1 MSELCVKCK
10 GRGWCGKFCPIL
22 SSIKEFQPKIKKE
35 FSGSSPPE
43 IFVGKANYPH
53 VFTGIM
59 APAEYGNTETLS
71 MPELWHKNKIDIPS
85 ILSMRSKLIYSRFV
99 SDINQPKKGWNPRN
113 FDILQEVAM
122 TSKSVSMEFKLKR
135 KPSIRMQLNNYIP
148 IIGNPAPL
156 ENARFQ
162 ENPKV
167 EKKVEYLVNDK
178 DAKASIALNELHKS
192 GIEVSNMIKI
202 LSAGMLGIGKNRK
215 LVPTRWAVT
224 AVDST
229 ISNNLIDKIKY
240 NKQISDFRLFNSEY
254 LGNHYEILMMP
265 AEFSYEVIEAKMP
278 SSVWNPSGLKTFYCI
293 DYESWYGRKNYAE
306 NCAGGYYSPK
316 LAVAEYLYQNQKQAS
331 VLIMRECRPE
341 YWAPCGV
348 GILREICRDALSKK
362 PEIFQDL
369 HSALNSS
376 QSRMRLKVS
385 EFATRST
392 IIQNFKK
399 QTRINQ
405 WF

>member
-1 MSELCVKCK
+1 VCSSDL
-10 GRGWCGKFCPIL
+10 CGKFCPIL
-22 SSIKEFQPKIKKE
+22 SSIKEFQPRIKKE

-43 IFVGKANYPH
+43 IFVGRANYPY

-59 APAEYGNTETLS
+59 APAEYGSTENLS

-99 SDINQPKKGWNPRN
+99 SNINQPRSTENPKN

-122 TSKSVSMEFKLKR
+122 TSKSVSMEFKLKK
-135 KPSIRMQLNNYIP
+135 KPSIRMQMDNFNP

-156 ENARFQ
+156 KNARFQ
-162 ENPKV
+162 ENPRI

-192 GIEVSNMIKI
+192 GIEVSSMIKV

-215 LVPTRWAVT
+215 LVPTRWAIT

-229 ISNNLIDKIKY
+229 ISKNLIDKIKY

-293 DYESWYGRKNYAE
+293 DYESWYGRKDYAE
-306 NCAGGYYSPK
+306 NVTGGYYSPR
-316 LAVAEYLYQNQKQAS
+316 LAIAEYLNHIQKQAS
-331 VLIMRECRPE
+331 IIIMRECRPE

-362 PEIFQDL
+362 PEIFSDIQ
-369 HSALNSS
+369 SALKSS
-376 QSRMRLKVS
+376 QSRMRLNIS
-385 EFATRST
+385 EFTTRST

-405 WF
+405 WI

>member
-1 MSELCVKCK
+1 
-10 GRGWCGKFCPIL
+10 
-22 SSIKEFQPKIKKE
+22 
-35 FSGSSPPE
+35 
-43 IFVGKANYPH
+43 
-53 VFTGIM
+53 
-59 APAEYGNTETLS
+59 
-71 MPELWHKNKIDIPS
+71 
-85 ILSMRSKLIYSRFV
+85 MRSKLIYSRFV
-99 SDINQPKKGWNPRN
+99 SDIKQPRKGWNSRN

-122 TSKSVSMEFKLKR
+122 TSKSVSMEFKLKK
-135 KPSIRMQLNNYIP
+135 KPSIRMHVDNHNP

-178 DAKASIALNELHKS
+178 DAKASISLNELHKS
-192 GIEVSNMIKI
+192 GIEVSNIIKV
-202 LSAGMLGIGKNRK
+202 LSAGMLGIGKNRR

-229 ISNNLIDKIKY
+229 ISNNLLDKIRY

-293 DYESWYGRKNYAE
+293 DYENWYGRKDYAE
-306 NCAGGYYSPK
+306 NCAGGYYSPR
-316 LAVAEYLYQNQKQAS
+316 LAVAEYLHQTQKQAS
-331 VLIMRECRPE
+331 VLIIRECRPE

-362 PEIFQDL
+362 PEVFQDIQ
-369 HSALNSS
+369 SALNSS